1 MSNLKK
7 AEGQDDQVFENL
19 KAVIRDISKL
29 NNEQIALLSFE
40 CFHEARLRGA
50 VEPQ

>member
-1 MSNLKK
+1 MSNLKQ
-7 AEGQDDQVFENL
+7 AEGQDERVFKNL
-19 KAVIRDISKL
+19 EFVIRDIGKL

-50 VEPQ
+50 VEPE